1 MPILK
6 KSSICKL
13 ISIKENTEIAQCLKH
28 RYVSACERTT
38 DVRARLS
45 TKAEARLKRTLPDRS
60 IEANN
65 GVDMEAPSDGLE
77 GLQCIDRA
85 YRIVKGGRRI
95 VNMHEED
102 EPTTSKKPRTK
113 VVEEERQMR
122 ETEEM
127 GGDARKSLEKR
138 ILFQREKD
146 IMALK
151 DLKSLKARHE

>member
-1 MPILK
+1 M
-6 KSSICKL
+6 SQTSIRDAL
-13 ISIKENTEIAQCLKH
+13 A
-28 RYVSACERTT
+28 SA
-38 DVRARLS
+38 
-45 TKAEARLKRTLPDRS
+45 P
-60 IEANN
+60 
-65 GVDMEAPSDGLE
+65 
-77 GLQCIDRA
+77 
-85 YRIVKGGRRI
+85 RIMVEVKGGRRI

-151 DLKSLKARHE
+151 DLKSLKARHEQVTQGELLELLNRSAQAQAQLHRLLEDISVR